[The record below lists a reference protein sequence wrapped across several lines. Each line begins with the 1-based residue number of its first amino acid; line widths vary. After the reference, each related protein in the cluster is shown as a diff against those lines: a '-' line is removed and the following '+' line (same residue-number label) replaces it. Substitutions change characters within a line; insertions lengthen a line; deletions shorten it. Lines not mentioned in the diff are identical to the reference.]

1 MMGWVLP
8 VAVGPFV
15 GSFLGVLARRLPA
28 GRPVAAS
35 RSACEACGHVLGPA
49 EMIPLASFVR
59 QRGRCRWC
67 GGRIAWSHPAIE
79 VAALGVAAMAAAVVP
94 TGPYPGAPAL
104 WVSCALG
111 WWLLV
116 LAWIDAATFRLPD
129 VLTLPLILTGLAEAL
144 VLAPED
150 VTDRAVAAAVAATA
164 LYGLAFL
171 YRRLRGRE
179 GLGLG
184 DAKLLAAGGAWV
196 GVGALPWVLV
206 AGAVLA
212 LGYVALLRLRGM
224 AVTGTTRVPFG
235 PFLAMGIWG
244 AWLLSW

>member
-8 VAVGPFV
+8 VAAGPFV

-28 GRPVAAS
+28 GRGVVAG
-35 RSACEACGHVLGPA
+35 RSCCEACGHVLGPA
-49 EMIPLASFVR
+49 EMVPLLSFAW

-67 GGRIAWSHPAIE
+67 GARIAWGHVGIE
-79 VAALGVAAMAAAVVP
+79 VAALWVAVVAALVVP
-94 TGPYPGAPAL
+94 AGAYPGGAGI

-116 LAWIDAATFRLPD
+116 LGWIDAATFRLPD
-129 VLTLPLILTGLAEAL
+129 GLTLPLILAGLGEAL

-196 GVGALPWVLV
+196 GTAALPWVLV

-212 LGYVALLRLRGM
+212 LGYVGVLRVRGVG
-224 AVTGTTRVPFG
+224 VTGGTRVPFG
-235 PFLAMGIWG
+235 PFLAAGIWG